1 MLASPTLRLCCAPAT
16 VLAALVVGA
25 CASADVPTDVTAD
38 VPPSAPPDTTFAD
51 GDRVR
56 HPDAAR
62 LVAQDPLWARALALH
77 FDALV
82 MDGHIDT
89 PSLMLDD
96 GYALGDRHDA
106 ATSHVDLPRM
116 VEGGLDAPFFSI
128 YVSRAYG
135 ERRDAVERAMAMIDV
150 VEQQVA
156 ALPGAEIARS
166 ADDVRRIT
174 ADGRKAILMG
184 LEGGHAT
191 RGRVDVLEALA
202 ARGVRYVTLTHSNT
216 NSFADA
222 STDSARWGGLNDTG
236 RDLVRAMNRLG
247 VVVDLSHVSDS
258 TFYDALEV
266 TTVPVMLSHSSCG
279 ALYRHPRNVS
289 DDMLRALARNG
300 GVVMINFYATY
311 LGAGRVTVE
320 TVLDQIEH
328 AARVAGVDHVGLGSD
343 FDGVD
348 RLPEGLED
356 ATRLPWIT
364 YGLLKRGW
372 SEQDVRKVLGLNA
385 LRVLEAA
392 GAASAS
398 RE

>member
-1 MLASPTLRLCCAPAT
+1 MTVLPTLRLACAPAAVFAT
-16 VLAALVVGA
+16 LVVGA
-25 CASADVPTDVTAD
+25 CASADLPAAAD
-38 VPPSAPPDTTFAD
+38 PPPAPPDTSFAD

-89 PSLMLDD
+89 PSLMLDG

-135 ERRDAVERAMAMIDV
+135 ERRDATERALAMIDAV
-150 VEQQVA
+150 DEQVA
-156 ALPGAEIARS
+156 ALPGAEMARS

-174 ADGRKAILMG
+174 RGGRKAILLG
-184 LEGGHAT
+184 LEGGHAL
-191 RGRVDVLEALA
+191 RGRVDILEALA

-222 STDSARWGGLNDTG
+222 STDSARWGGLNETG
-236 RDLVRAMNRLG
+236 RELVRAMNRLG

-258 TFYDALEV
+258 TFYDALGV
-266 TTVPVMLSHSSCG
+266 TTAPVMLSHSSAG
-279 ALYRHPRNVS
+279 ALFAHPRNVS

-364 YGLLKRGW
+364 YGLLRRGW
-372 SEQDVRKVLGLNA
+372 AEADVRKVLGLNA
-385 LRVLEAA
+385 LRVLDAVGQEAA
-392 GAASAS
+392 SQD
-398 RE
+398 